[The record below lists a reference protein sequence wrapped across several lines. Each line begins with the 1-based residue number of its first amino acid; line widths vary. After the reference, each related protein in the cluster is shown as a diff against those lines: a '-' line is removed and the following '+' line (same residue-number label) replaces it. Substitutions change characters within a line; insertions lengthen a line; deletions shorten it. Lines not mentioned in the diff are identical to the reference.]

1 MRLTPRSGIAFIIGA
16 RIDNRE
22 TPMPRRLL
30 CAAIAALLATPVAF
44 AAGNTRLTIY
54 SADNDALFSGGNQG
68 TLDAGHALVHEQRA
82 LGVAAGNHEIRIGGL
97 PATIN
102 PEAVAVGF
110 GSGAT
115 VSVLGQR
122 VVLANASTNGAL
134 DGAIGSQVSVQTGGM
149 SVATGGGGFSGEL
162 LGASD
167 SGVLIRTSDGK
178 VHLVHQY
185 QSVTLPADS
194 VSGGSSVLLDVNA
207 KSAGSRDALLTYTT
221 SGLGWRAAYTA
232 TLEDGGTCR
241 MQFKPE
247 ASIANRSG
255 RDYDGAAIQLVAGQP
270 NLGNRGVRM
279 YSMAKAPAPMAAE
292 AAMPAQASL
301 GDYRSF
307 TLAGAVNLPNGTVTL
322 TPLYPAQALSCARE
336 YVIDNGN
343 AYFPPKPNTNDYGA
357 QDYQDRPIASTLAF
371 KAPDVLPAG
380 TLRAWIADRDGAPT
394 LLGEGSVTDT
404 PKGQRVSVQLGE
416 SFDLRATRE
425 RTGFQVDAKAHTMT
439 EAYKVTLTNGGDA
452 ARTVTVREHPNRW
465 REWTLTS
472 SNIKPSKQTP
482 QILEFKVPVP
492 ARGDATLTYTV
503 RYNWTARD
511 L

>member
-1 MRLTPRSGIAFIIGA
+1 MHLTPRSGIAFIIGA
-16 RIDNRE
+16 RIDNRD
-22 TPMPRRLL
+22 TTMPRRLL
-30 CAAIAALLATPVAF
+30 CAAIAAMLATPAAVA
-44 AAGNTRLTIY
+44 ANNTRLTIY
-54 SADNDALFSGGNQG
+54 SADNDALFSGSNQG
-68 TLDAGHALVHEQRA
+68 TLDVGRALVHEQRA
-82 LGVAAGNHEIRIGGL
+82 LDIGAGEHAIRIGGL
-97 PATIN
+97 PATID

-110 GSGAT
+110 GKDAT
-115 VSVLGQR
+115 VNVLGQR
-122 VVLANASTNGAL
+122 VVLANASANGAL
-134 DGAIGSQVSVQTGGM
+134 DGAIGSQVSVQTGGLP
-149 SVATGGGGFSGEL
+149 VASGGGGFTGEL

-167 SGVLIRTSDGK
+167 SGVLIRTADGK
-178 VHLVHQY
+178 VHLVHDY
-185 QSVTLPADS
+185 ASVTLPGDA
-194 VSGGSSVLLDVNA
+194 VSGGSSVLLDVAA
-207 KSAGSRDALLTYTT
+207 KSAGSRDVLLTYTT

-232 TLEDGGTCR
+232 TLEGGSTCR

-255 RDYDGAAIQLVAGQP
+255 RDYEGANIQLIAGQP

-292 AAMPAQASL
+292 AAMPMQASL

-322 TPLYPAQALSCARE
+322 TPLYPAQPLSCARE
-336 YVIDNGN
+336 YVVEDGN

-371 KAPDVLPAG
+371 TAPDALPAG
-380 TLRAWIADRDGAPT
+380 TLRAWTADRGGAPA
-394 LLGEGSVTDT
+394 LLGEGSVADT

-425 RTGFQVDAKAHTMT
+425 RTAFNVDARAHTMT
-439 EAYKVTLTNGGDA
+439 EAYKVSLSNGGDV

-465 REWTLTS
+465 REWTLAS
-472 SNIKPSKQTP
+472 SSIKPSKQTP
-482 QILEFKVPVP
+482 QLLEFKVPVP
-492 ARGDATLTYTV
+492 AHGSATLAYAV
-503 RYNWTARD
+503 RYNWAAQD

>member
-1 MRLTPRSGIAFIIGA
+1 
-16 RIDNRE
+16 
-22 TPMPRRLL
+22 MPRRLL
-30 CAAIAALLATPVAF
+30 CAAIAALLATPAAF

-54 SADNDALFSGGNQG
+54 SADNDALFSGSSQG

-82 LGVAAGNHEIRIGGL
+82 LSVAAGAHEIRIGGL
-97 PATIN
+97 PATID

-110 GSGAT
+110 GSGSPVT
-115 VSVLGQR
+115 VLGQR
-122 VVLANASTNGAL
+122 VALANASTNGAL
-134 DGAIGSQVSVQTGGM
+134 DGAIGSEVSVQTGGLP
-149 SVATGGGGFSGEL
+149 VATGGGGFTGEL

-167 SGVLIRTSDGK
+167 SGVLVRTSDGQ

-185 QSVTLPADS
+185 QSVTLPVDS

-207 KSAGSRDALLTYTT
+207 KSAGNRDALLTYTT

-232 TLEDGGTCR
+232 TLESGGACR
-241 MQFKPE
+241 MQFKPQ

-255 RDYDGAAIQLVAGQP
+255 RDYDSANIQLVAGQP

-279 YSMAKAPAPMAAE
+279 YSMARAPAPMAAE

-336 YVIDNGN
+336 YVVEDGN
-343 AYFPPKPNTNDYGA
+343 AYFPPKPNTNDYGS
-357 QDYQDRPIASTLAF
+357 QDYRDRPIASTLAF
-371 KAPDVLPAG
+371 TAPDALPAG
-380 TLRAWIADRDGAPT
+380 TLRAWTADREGAPT
-394 LLGEGSVTDT
+394 LLGEGSVADT

-425 RTGFQVDAKAHTMT
+425 RTEFHVDARAHTMT

-465 REWTLTS
+465 RVWIVTQ
-472 SNIKPSKQTP
+472 SNMKKSKQTP
-482 QILEFKVPVP
+482 QLLEFEVSVP
-492 ARGDATLTYTV
+492 AKGTATLTYSIQ
-503 RYNWTARD
+503 YHWTAQD